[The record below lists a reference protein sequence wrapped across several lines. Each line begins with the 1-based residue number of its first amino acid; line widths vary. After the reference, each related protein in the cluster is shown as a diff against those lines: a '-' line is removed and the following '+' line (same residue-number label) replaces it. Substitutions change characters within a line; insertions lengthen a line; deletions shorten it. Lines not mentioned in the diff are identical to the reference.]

1 MMVAMTMNVAIT
13 SGDDGSDDDGDGLRR
28 YHPICRRR
36 YIIYVT
42 EAVTHLHMTSVM
54 VTMTSDDG
62 DDDDCAGLRSYHLI
76 FRISYLRYVTGDVHA
91 FFSTP
96 A

>member
-1 MMVAMTMNVAIT
+1 MTKSVMVAMTNDE
-13 SGDDGSDDDGDGLRR
+13 SDGEDDDGDGLRR

-91 FFSTP
+91 CFSTP